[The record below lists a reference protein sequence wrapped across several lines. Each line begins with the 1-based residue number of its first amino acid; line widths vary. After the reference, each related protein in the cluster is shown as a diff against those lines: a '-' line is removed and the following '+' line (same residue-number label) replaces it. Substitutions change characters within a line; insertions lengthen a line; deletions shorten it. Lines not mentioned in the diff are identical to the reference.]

1 MKRKDNLYS
10 RITDIRNIISMYN
23 TRVKINTK
31 NKMKIE
37 KFDEYYVSNI
47 TLVKNILDSKNY
59 KPGKYNIFII
69 KEPKVRL
76 IMSLNII
83 DKIINHLVCEYLLVD
98 IFDNSLI
105 DTNVA
110 TRVNK
115 GTHYGYKKLVNYLN
129 KNISKKLYI
138 LKFDISKYFFNIN
151 HDIVKKIIRTK
162 IKDKDVLNILDSIID
177 STDSNYINEEINK
190 LKKKEINRI
199 KSSNNSNKDK
209 LIKDIIDIP
218 LYNKGTGF
226 AIGNPVSQAIAII
239 FLSYL
244 DHYIKEN
251 LNIPF
256 YCRYCDDGV
265 LISDDKE
272 YLKYCL
278 KEITRIINKYKL
290 ELNIKK
296 TRIYSIDNGFEF
308 IGFRFIRKNN
318 KLLIKIKNQTKRK
331 FKRKLKIL
339 NKLYIDGSI
348 SYNTFNQVKVSY
360 LGHLKYGNCNKLIR
374 NSLNKLDSKY
384 SDLGRYVRI
393 EDYL

>member
-1 MKRKDNLYS
+1 MKRKNNLYN

-31 NKMKIE
+31 NKIKIE

-115 GTHYGYKKLVNYLN
+115 GTHYEYKKLVKYLN
-129 KNISKKLYI
+129 KNISNKLYI

-162 IKDKDVLNILDSIID
+162 IKDKDALNILDNIID
-177 STDSNYINEEINK
+177 STDSNYINEEIIK
-190 LKKKEINRI
+190 LKNNEINRI
-199 KSSNNSNKDK
+199 KNSNNSNKDK
-209 LIKDIIDIP
+209 LIKDIMDIP
-218 LYNKGTGF
+218 LYKKGTGF

-244 DHYIKEN
+244 DHYIKEK

-256 YCRYCDDGV
+256 YCRYCDDGI
-265 LISDDKE
+265 LISDNKE

-278 KEITRIINKYKL
+278 KEIKRIINDYKL
-290 ELNIKK
+290 ELNMKK

-318 KLLIKIKNQTKRK
+318 KLLIKVKNQTKRK
-331 FKRKLKIL
+331 FKRKLKVL
-339 NKLYIDGSI
+339 NKLYINGIINYD
-348 SYNTFNQVKVSY
+348 TLNQVKVSY

>member
-1 MKRKDNLYS
+1 MKRKENLYN
-10 RITDIRNIISMYN
+10 RITDIRNIISMYD
-23 TRVKINTK
+23 TRVRVNTK
-31 NKMKIE
+31 NKIKIE

-98 IFDNSLI
+98 IFDNGLI

-115 GTHYGYKKLVNYLN
+115 GTHYGYKKLVKYLN
-129 KNISKKLYI
+129 KNISNKLYI

-162 IKDKDVLNILDSIID
+162 IKDKDALNILDNIID
-177 STDSNYINEEINK
+177 STDSNYINEEIIK
-190 LKKKEINRI
+190 LKNNEINRI
-199 KSSNNSNKDK
+199 KNSNNSNKDK
-209 LIKDIIDIP
+209 LIKDIMDIP
-218 LYNKGTGF
+218 LYKKGTGF

-244 DHYIKEN
+244 DHYIKEK

-256 YCRYCDDGV
+256 YCRYCDDGI
-265 LISDDKE
+265 LISDNKE
-272 YLKYCL
+272 YLKNCL
-278 KEITRIINKYKL
+278 KEIKRIINDYKL
-290 ELNIKK
+290 ELNMKK

-318 KLLIKIKNQTKRK
+318 KLLIKVKNQTKRK
-331 FKRKLKIL
+331 FKRKLKVL
-339 NKLYIDGSI
+339 NKLYINGIINYD
-348 SYNTFNQVKVSY
+348 TLNQVKVSY

>member
-1 MKRKDNLYS
+1 MKRKNNLYN

-31 NKMKIE
+31 NKIKIE
-37 KFDEYYVSNI
+37 KFDDYYVSNI

-98 IFDNSLI
+98 IFDNGLI

-115 GTHYGYKKLVNYLN
+115 GTHYGYKKLVKYLN
-129 KNISKKLYI
+129 KNISNKLYI
-138 LKFDISKYFFNIN
+138 LKF
-151 HDIVKKIIRTK
+151 DIVKKIIRTK
-162 IKDKDVLNILDSIID
+162 TKDKDALNILDNIID
-177 STDSNYINEEINK
+177 STDSNYINEEIIK
-190 LKKKEINRI
+190 LKNNEINRI
-199 KSSNNSNKDK
+199 KNSNNSNKDK
-209 LIKDIIDIP
+209 LIKDIMDIP
-218 LYNKGTGF
+218 LYKKGTGF

-244 DHYIKEN
+244 DHYIKEK

-256 YCRYCDDGV
+256 YCRYCDDGI
-265 LISDDKE
+265 LISDNKE

-278 KEITRIINKYKL
+278 KEIKRIINDYKL
-290 ELNIKK
+290 ELNMKK
-296 TRIYSIDNGFEF
+296 TRIYSIDNDFEF

-318 KLLIKIKNQTKRK
+318 KLLIKVKNQTKRK
-331 FKRKLKIL
+331 FKRKLKVL
-339 NKLYIDGSI
+339 NKLYINGIINYD
-348 SYNTFNQVKVSY
+348 TLNQVKVSY

>member
-1 MKRKDNLYS
+1 MKRKNNLYN

-31 NKMKIE
+31 NKIKIE

-98 IFDNSLI
+98 IFDNGLI

-115 GTHYGYKKLVNYLN
+115 GTHYEYKKLVKYLN
-129 KNISKKLYI
+129 KNISNKLYI

-162 IKDKDVLNILDSIID
+162 IKDKDALNILDNIID
-177 STDSNYINEEINK
+177 STDSNYINEEIIK
-190 LKKKEINRI
+190 LKNNEINRI
-199 KSSNNSNKDK
+199 KNSNNSNKDK
-209 LIKDIIDIP
+209 LIKDIMDIP
-218 LYNKGTGF
+218 LYKKGTGF

-244 DHYIKEN
+244 DHYIKEK

-256 YCRYCDDGV
+256 YCRYCDDGI
-265 LISDDKE
+265 LISDNKE

-278 KEITRIINKYKL
+278 KEIKRIINDYKL
-290 ELNIKK
+290 ELNMKK
-296 TRIYSIDNGFEF
+296 TRIYSIDNDFEF

-318 KLLIKIKNQTKRK
+318 KLLIKVKNQTKRK
-331 FKRKLKIL
+331 FKRKLKVL
-339 NKLYIDGSI
+339 NKLYINGIINYD
-348 SYNTFNQVKVSY
+348 TLNQVKVSY

>member
-31 NKMKIE
+31 NKIKIE

-47 TLVKNILDSKNY
+47 TLLKNILDSKNY
-59 KPGKYNIFII
+59 KPAKYNIFII

-115 GTHYGYKKLVNYLN
+115 GTHYGYKKLVKYLN

-162 IKDKDVLNILDSIID
+162 IKDKDALNILDNIID
-177 STDSNYINEEINK
+177 STDSNYINEEITKIKNN
-190 LKKKEINRI
+190 EINRI
-199 KSSNNSNKDK
+199 KNSNNGNKDK

-239 FLSYL
+239 LLSYL
-244 DHYIKEN
+244 DHYIKEK

-256 YCRYCDDGV
+256 YCRYCDDGI

-290 ELNIKK
+290 ELNMKK

-318 KLLIKIKNQTKRK
+318 KLLIKVKNQTKRK
-331 FKRKLKIL
+331 FKRKLKVL
-339 NKLYIDGSI
+339 NKLYINGIINYD
-348 SYNTFNQVKVSY
+348 TFNQVKVSY

-384 SDLGRYVRI
+384 SDLGGYVRI

>member
-1 MKRKDNLYS
+1 MKRKNNLYN

-31 NKMKIE
+31 NKIKIE

-98 IFDNSLI
+98 IFDNGLI

-115 GTHYGYKKLVNYLN
+115 GTHYEYKKLVKYLN
-129 KNISKKLYI
+129 KNISNKLYI

-162 IKDKDVLNILDSIID
+162 IKDKDALNILDNIID
-177 STDSNYINEEINK
+177 STDSNYINEEIIK
-190 LKKKEINRI
+190 LKNNEINRI
-199 KSSNNSNKDK
+199 KNSNNSNKDK
-209 LIKDIIDIP
+209 LIKDIMDIP
-218 LYNKGTGF
+218 LYKKGTGF

-244 DHYIKEN
+244 DHYIKEK

-256 YCRYCDDGV
+256 YCRYCDDGI

-278 KEITRIINKYKL
+278 KEIRRIINDYKL
-290 ELNIKK
+290 ELNMKK

-318 KLLIKIKNQTKRK
+318 KLLIKVKNQTKRK
-331 FKRKLKIL
+331 FKRKLKVL
-339 NKLYIDGSI
+339 NKLYINGNINYD
-348 SYNTFNQVKVSY
+348 TFNQVKVSY

>member
-162 IKDKDVLNILDSIID
+162 IKDKNALNILDNIID
-177 STDSNYINEEINK
+177 STDSNYINEEIIK
-190 LKKKEINRI
+190 LKNIEINRI
-199 KSSNNSNKDK
+199 NNSNNSNKDK
-209 LIKDIIDIP
+209 LIKDIMDIP
-218 LYNKGTGF
+218 LYKKGTGF

-290 ELNIKK
+290 ELNMKK

-318 KLLIKIKNQTKRK
+318 KLLIKVKNQTKRK
-331 FKRKLKIL
+331 FKRKLKVL
-339 NKLYIDGSI
+339 NKLYINGIINYD
-348 SYNTFNQVKVSY
+348 TFNQVKVSY

-374 NSLNKLDSKY
+374 NSLNKSDSKY

>member
-265 LISDDKE
+265 LISEDKE

>member
-1 MKRKDNLYS
+1 MKRKNNLYN

-31 NKMKIE
+31 NKIKIE

-98 IFDNSLI
+98 IFDNGLI

-115 GTHYGYKKLVNYLN
+115 GTHYEYKKLVNYLN
-129 KNISKKLYI
+129 KNISNKLYI
-138 LKFDISKYFFNIN
+138 LKFDIKKYFFNID
-151 HDIVKKIIRTK
+151 HDIVKRIIRTK
-162 IKDKDVLNILDSIID
+162 IKDNDALNILDNIID
-177 STDSNYINEEINK
+177 STDSTYINKEIIK
-190 LKKKEINRI
+190 LKNREINRI
-199 KSSNNSNKDK
+199 KYSNCINKDK
-209 LIKDIIDIP
+209 LIIDIMDIP
-218 LYNKGTGF
+218 LYKKGTGF
-226 AIGNPVSQAIAII
+226 AIGNPVSQAVAIL

-244 DHYIKEN
+244 DHYIKEE
-251 LNIPF
+251 LKIPF
-256 YCRYCDDGV
+256 YCRYCDDGI
-265 LISDDKE
+265 LISDNKE
-272 YLKYCL
+272 YLKHCL
-278 KEITRIINKYKL
+278 NDIKRIISKYKL
-290 ELNIKK
+290 ELNMKK
-296 TRIYSIDNGFEF
+296 TRIYSINEGFEF
-308 IGFRFIRKNN
+308 IGFKFIKKNN
-318 KLLIKIKNQTKRK
+318 KLLVKIKNQTKRK
-331 FKRKLKIL
+331 FKRKLKVL
-339 NKLYIDGSI
+339 NKLYIEGRID
-348 SYNTFNQVKVSY
+348 YDTFNQVKVSY

-374 NSLNKLDSKY
+374 NSLMKLKD
-384 SDLGRYVRI
+384 RYDGFGTFVKV

>member
-1 MKRKDNLYS
+1 MKRKENLYN
-10 RITDIRNIISMYN
+10 RITDIRNIISMYD
-23 TRVKINTK
+23 TRVRVNTK
-31 NKMKIE
+31 NKIKIE

-59 KPGKYNIFII
+59 KPSKYNIFLIR
-69 KEPKVRL
+69 EPKVRL

-98 IFDNSLI
+98 IFDSSLI

-110 TRVNK
+110 TRVGK
-115 GTHYGYKKLVNYLN
+115 GTHYGYKKLVEYLN
-129 KNISKKLYI
+129 KNISKNLYI
-138 LKFDISKYFFNIN
+138 LKFDIKKYFFNID
-151 HDIVKKIIRTK
+151 HDIVKRIIRTK
-162 IKDKDVLNILDSIID
+162 IKDNDALNILDNIID
-177 STDSNYINEEINK
+177 STDSTYINEEITKIKNN
-190 LKKKEINRI
+190 EINRI
-199 KSSNNSNKDK
+199 KNSNNGNKDK
-209 LIKDIIDIP
+209 LIKDIMDIP
-218 LYNKGTGF
+218 LYKKGTGF
-226 AIGNPVSQAIAII
+226 AIGNPVSQAVAII

-244 DHYIKEN
+244 DHYIKEK

-256 YCRYCDDGV
+256 YCRYCDDGI
-265 LISDDKE
+265 LISDNKE

-278 KEITRIINKYKL
+278 KEIKRIINDYKL
-290 ELNIKK
+290 ELNMKK

-318 KLLIKIKNQTKRK
+318 KLLIKVKNQTKRK
-331 FKRKLKIL
+331 FKRKLKVL
-339 NKLYIDGSI
+339 NKLYINGNINYD
-348 SYNTFNQVKVSY
+348 TFNQVKVSY

>member
-1 MKRKDNLYS
+1 MKRKNNLYN

-31 NKMKIE
+31 NKIKIE

-115 GTHYGYKKLVNYLN
+115 GTHYGYKKLVKYLN
-129 KNISKKLYI
+129 KNISNKLYI

-162 IKDKDVLNILDSIID
+162 IKDKDALNILDNIID
-177 STDSNYINEEINK
+177 STDSNYINEEIIK
-190 LKKKEINRI
+190 LKNNEINRI
-199 KSSNNSNKDK
+199 KNSNNGNKDK
-209 LIKDIIDIP
+209 LIKDIMDIP
-218 LYNKGTGF
+218 LYKKGTGF

-244 DHYIKEN
+244 DHYIKEK

-256 YCRYCDDGV
+256 YCRYCDDGI

-278 KEITRIINKYKL
+278 KEIKRIINDYKL
-290 ELNIKK
+290 ELNMKK

-318 KLLIKIKNQTKRK
+318 KLLIKVKNQTKRK
-331 FKRKLKIL
+331 FKRKLKVL
-339 NKLYIDGSI
+339 NKLYINGNINYD
-348 SYNTFNQVKVSY
+348 TFNQVKVSY

>member
-1 MKRKDNLYS
+1 MKRKNNLYN

-31 NKMKIE
+31 NKIKIE

-98 IFDNSLI
+98 IFDNGLI

-115 GTHYGYKKLVNYLN
+115 GTHYGYKKLVKYLN
-129 KNISKKLYI
+129 KNISNKLYI

-162 IKDKDVLNILDSIID
+162 IKDKDALNILDNIID
-177 STDSNYINEEINK
+177 STDSNYINEEIIN
-190 LKKKEINRI
+190 LKNNEINRI
-199 KSSNNSNKDK
+199 KNSNNSNKDK
-209 LIKDIIDIP
+209 LIKDIMDIP
-218 LYNKGTGF
+218 LYKKGTGF

-244 DHYIKEN
+244 DHYIKEK

-256 YCRYCDDGV
+256 YCRYCDDGI
-265 LISDDKE
+265 LISDNKE

-278 KEITRIINKYKL
+278 KEIKRIINDYKL
-290 ELNIKK
+290 ELNMKK
-296 TRIYSIDNGFEF
+296 TRIYSIDNDFEF

-318 KLLIKIKNQTKRK
+318 KLLIKVKNQTKRK
-331 FKRKLKIL
+331 FKRKLKVL
-339 NKLYIDGSI
+339 NKLYINGIINYD
-348 SYNTFNQVKVSY
+348 TLNQVKVSY

>member
-115 GTHYGYKKLVNYLN
+115 GTHYGYKKLVKYLN
-129 KNISKKLYI
+129 KNIRKKLYI

-162 IKDKDVLNILDSIID
+162 IKDKNALNILDSIID
-177 STDSNYINEEINK
+177 STDTNYINEEINK

-199 KSSNNSNKDK
+199 NNSNSGDKDK
-209 LIKDIIDIP
+209 LIKDIMDIP
-218 LYNKGTGF
+218 LYKKGTGF

-290 ELNIKK
+290 ELNMKK

-318 KLLIKIKNQTKRK
+318 KLLIKVKNQTKRK

>member
-1 MKRKDNLYS
+1 MKRKNNLYN
-10 RITDIRNIISMYN
+10 RITDIKNIISMYN

-31 NKMKIE
+31 NKIKIE

-47 TLVKNILDSKNY
+47 TLVKNILDNKNY
-59 KPGKYNIFII
+59 KPGKYNIFLI

-115 GTHYGYKKLVNYLN
+115 GTHYGYKKLVKYLN
-129 KNISKKLYI
+129 KNIGKKLYI

-162 IKDKDVLNILDSIID
+162 IKDKDALNILDNIID
-177 STDSNYINEEINK
+177 STDSNYINEEIIK
-190 LKKKEINRI
+190 LKNIEINRI
-199 KSSNNSNKDK
+199 KNSNNGNKYK
-209 LIKDIIDIP
+209 LIKNIMDIP
-218 LYNKGTGF
+218 LYKKGTGF

-244 DHYIKEN
+244 DHYIKEK

-256 YCRYCDDGV
+256 YCRYCDDGI

-278 KEITRIINKYKL
+278 KEIKRIINDYKL
-290 ELNIKK
+290 ELNMKK

-318 KLLIKIKNQTKRK
+318 KLLIKVKNQTKRK
-331 FKRKLKIL
+331 FKRKIKVL
-339 NKLYIDGSI
+339 NKLYINGSI
-348 SYNTFNQVKVSY
+348 SYDTFNHVKVSY
-360 LGHLKYGNCNKLIR
+360 LGHLKYGNCNNLIR

-384 SDLGRYVRI
+384 SDLGCFIKV

>member
-1 MKRKDNLYS
+1 MKRKNNLYN

-31 NKMKIE
+31 NKIKIE

-98 IFDNSLI
+98 IFDNGLI

-115 GTHYGYKKLVNYLN
+115 GTHYEYKKLVNYLN
-129 KNISKKLYI
+129 KNISNKLYI

-162 IKDKDVLNILDSIID
+162 TKDKDALNILDNIID
-177 STDSNYINEEINK
+177 STDSNYINEEIIK
-190 LKKKEINRI
+190 LKNNEINRI
-199 KSSNNSNKDK
+199 KNSNNSNKDK
-209 LIKDIIDIP
+209 LIKDIMDIP
-218 LYNKGTGF
+218 LYKKGTGF

-244 DHYIKEN
+244 DHYIKEK

-256 YCRYCDDGV
+256 YCRYCDDGI
-265 LISDDKE
+265 LIS
-272 YLKYCL
+272 
-278 KEITRIINKYKL
+278 
-290 ELNIKK
+290 
-296 TRIYSIDNGFEF
+296 FE
-308 IGFRFIRKNN
+308 
-318 KLLIKIKNQTKRK
+318 
-331 FKRKLKIL
+331 
-339 NKLYIDGSI
+339 
-348 SYNTFNQVKVSY
+348 V
-360 LGHLKYGNCNKLIR
+360 
-374 NSLNKLDSKY
+374 
-384 SDLGRYVRI
+384 
-393 EDYL
+393 

>member
-1 MKRKDNLYS
+1 MKRKENLYN

-31 NKMKIE
+31 NKIKIE

-98 IFDNSLI
+98 IFDNGLI

-115 GTHYGYKKLVNYLN
+115 GTHYEYKKLVKYLN
-129 KNISKKLYI
+129 KNISNKLYI

-162 IKDKDVLNILDSIID
+162 IKDKDALNILDNIID
-177 STDSNYINEEINK
+177 STDSTYINKEIIK
-190 LKKKEINRI
+190 LKNREINRI
-199 KSSNNSNKDK
+199 KNSNNSNKDK
-209 LIKDIIDIP
+209 LIKDIMDIP
-218 LYNKGTGF
+218 LYKKGTGF

-244 DHYIKEN
+244 DHYIKEK

-256 YCRYCDDGV
+256 YCRYCDDGI
-265 LISDDKE
+265 LISDNKE

-278 KEITRIINKYKL
+278 KEIKRIINEYKL
-290 ELNIKK
+290 ELNMKK

-318 KLLIKIKNQTKRK
+318 KLLIKVKNQTKKK
-331 FKRKLKIL
+331 FKRKIKVL
-339 NKLYIDGSI
+339 NKLYINGSI
-348 SYNTFNQVKVSY
+348 SYDTFNHVKVSY

>member
-1 MKRKDNLYS
+1 MKRKNNLYN

-23 TRVKINTK
+23 TRVRVNTK
-31 NKMKIE
+31 NKIKIE

-59 KPGKYNIFII
+59 KPSKYNIFLIR
-69 KEPKVRL
+69 EPKVRL

-98 IFDNSLI
+98 IFDNGLI

-115 GTHYGYKKLVNYLN
+115 GTHYEYKKLVNYLN
-129 KNISKKLYI
+129 KNISNKLYI

-162 IKDKDVLNILDSIID
+162 IKDKDALNILDNIID
-177 STDSNYINEEINK
+177 STDSNYINEEIIK
-190 LKKKEINRI
+190 LKNNEINRI
-199 KSSNNSNKDK
+199 KNSNNSNKDK
-209 LIKDIIDIP
+209 LIKDIMDIP
-218 LYNKGTGF
+218 LYKKGTGF

-244 DHYIKEN
+244 DHYIKEK

-256 YCRYCDDGV
+256 YCRYCDDGI
-265 LISDDKE
+265 LISDNKE

-278 KEITRIINKYKL
+278 KEIKRIINDYKL
-290 ELNIKK
+290 ELNMKK

-318 KLLIKIKNQTKRK
+318 KLLIKVKNQTKRK
-331 FKRKLKIL
+331 FKRKLKVL
-339 NKLYIDGSI
+339 NKLYINGIINYD
-348 SYNTFNQVKVSY
+348 TLNQVKVSY

>member
-1 MKRKDNLYS
+1 MKRKNNLYS

-31 NKMKIE
+31 NKIKIE

-59 KPGKYNIFII
+59 KPSKYNIFLI

-290 ELNIKK
+290 ELNMKK

-318 KLLIKIKNQTKRK
+318 KLLIKVKNQTKRK
-331 FKRKLKIL
+331 FKRKLKVL
-339 NKLYIDGSI
+339 NKLYINGNI
-348 SYNTFNQVKVSY
+348 SYDTFNQVKASY
-360 LGHLKYGNCNKLIR
+360 LGHLKYGNCNNLIR

>member
-1 MKRKDNLYS
+1 MKRKNNLYN

-31 NKMKIE
+31 NKIKIE

-98 IFDNSLI
+98 IFDNGLI

-115 GTHYGYKKLVNYLN
+115 GTHYEYKKLVKYLN
-129 KNISKKLYI
+129 KNISNKLYI

-162 IKDKDVLNILDSIID
+162 IKDKDALNILDNIID
-177 STDSNYINEEINK
+177 STDSNYINEEIIK
-190 LKKKEINRI
+190 LKNNEINRI
-199 KSSNNSNKDK
+199 KNSNNSNKDK
-209 LIKDIIDIP
+209 LIKDIMDIP
-218 LYNKGTGF
+218 LYKKGTGF

-244 DHYIKEN
+244 DHYIKEK

-256 YCRYCDDGV
+256 YCRYCDDGI
-265 LISDDKE
+265 LISDNKE

-278 KEITRIINKYKL
+278 KEIKRIINDYKL
-290 ELNIKK
+290 ELNMKK
-296 TRIYSIDNGFEF
+296 TRIYSIDNDFEF

-318 KLLIKIKNQTKRK
+318 KLLIKVKNQTKRK
-331 FKRKLKIL
+331 FKRKLKVL
-339 NKLYIDGSI
+339 NKLYINGIINYD
-348 SYNTFNQVKVSY
+348 TFNQVKVSY

>member
-129 KNISKKLYI
+129 KNISNKLYI

-162 IKDKDVLNILDSIID
+162 IKDKNALNILDNIID
-177 STDSNYINEEINK
+177 STDSNYINEEIIK
-190 LKKKEINRI
+190 LKNIEINRI
-199 KSSNNSNKDK
+199 NNSNNSNKDK
-209 LIKDIIDIP
+209 LIKDIMDIP
-218 LYNKGTGF
+218 LYKKGTGF

-290 ELNIKK
+290 ELNMKK

-318 KLLIKIKNQTKRK
+318 KLLIKVKNQTKRK
-331 FKRKLKIL
+331 FKRKLKVL
-339 NKLYIDGSI
+339 NKLYINGIINYD
-348 SYNTFNQVKVSY
+348 TFNQVKVSY

-374 NSLNKLDSKY
+374 NSLNKSDSKY

>member
-1 MKRKDNLYS
+1 MKRKNNLYN

-98 IFDNSLI
+98 IFDNGLI

-162 IKDKDVLNILDSIID
+162 IKDKNALNILDNIID

-199 KSSNNSNKDK
+199 NNSNSGDKDK
-209 LIKDIIDIP
+209 LIKDIMDIP
-218 LYNKGTGF
+218 LYKKGTGF

-290 ELNIKK
+290 ELNMKK

-318 KLLIKIKNQTKRK
+318 KLLIKVKNQTKRK
-331 FKRKLKIL
+331 FKRKLKVL
-339 NKLYIDGSI
+339 NKLYINGIINYD
-348 SYNTFNQVKVSY
+348 TFNQVKVSY

-384 SDLGRYVRI
+384 SDLGRFVRI

>member
-1 MKRKDNLYS
+1 MKRKNNLYN

-23 TRVKINTK
+23 TRVRVNTK
-31 NKMKIE
+31 NKIKIE

-59 KPGKYNIFII
+59 KPSKYNIFLIR
-69 KEPKVRL
+69 EPKVRL

-98 IFDNSLI
+98 IFDNGLI

-115 GTHYGYKKLVNYLN
+115 GTHYGYKKLVKYLN
-129 KNISKKLYI
+129 KNISNKLYI

-162 IKDKDVLNILDSIID
+162 IKDKDALNILDNIID
-177 STDSNYINEEINK
+177 STDSNYINEEIIK
-190 LKKKEINRI
+190 LKNNEINRI
-199 KSSNNSNKDK
+199 KNSNNSNKDK
-209 LIKDIIDIP
+209 LIKDIMDIP
-218 LYNKGTGF
+218 LYKKGTGF

-244 DHYIKEN
+244 DHYIKEK

-256 YCRYCDDGV
+256 YCRYCDDGI
-265 LISDDKE
+265 LISDNKE

-278 KEITRIINKYKL
+278 KEIKRIINDYKL
-290 ELNIKK
+290 ELNMKK
-296 TRIYSIDNGFEF
+296 TRIYSIDNDFEF

-318 KLLIKIKNQTKRK
+318 KLLIKVKNQTKRK
-331 FKRKLKIL
+331 FKRKLKVL
-339 NKLYIDGSI
+339 NKLYINGIINYD
-348 SYNTFNQVKVSY
+348 TLNQVKVSY

>member
-1 MKRKDNLYS
+1 MKRKNNLYN
-10 RITDIRNIISMYN
+10 RITDTRNIISMYN

-31 NKMKIE
+31 NKIKIE

-98 IFDNSLI
+98 IFDNGLI

-115 GTHYGYKKLVNYLN
+115 GTHYGYKKLVKYLN
-129 KNISKKLYI
+129 KNISNKLYI

-162 IKDKDVLNILDSIID
+162 IKDKDALNILDNIID
-177 STDSNYINEEINK
+177 STDSNYINEEIIK
-190 LKKKEINRI
+190 LKNNEINRI
-199 KSSNNSNKDK
+199 KNSNNSNKDK
-209 LIKDIIDIP
+209 LIKDIMDIP
-218 LYNKGTGF
+218 LYKKGTGF

-244 DHYIKEN
+244 DHYIKEK

-256 YCRYCDDGV
+256 YCRYCDDGI
-265 LISDDKE
+265 LISDNKE

-278 KEITRIINKYKL
+278 KEIKRIINDYKL
-290 ELNIKK
+290 ELNMKK

-318 KLLIKIKNQTKRK
+318 KLLIKVKNQTKRK
-331 FKRKLKIL
+331 FKRKLKVL
-339 NKLYIDGSI
+339 NKLYINGNINYD
-348 SYNTFNQVKVSY
+348 TFNQVKVSY

-384 SDLGRYVRI
+384 SDLGRYIRI

>member
-115 GTHYGYKKLVNYLN
+115 GTHYGYKKLVKYLN
-129 KNISKKLYI
+129 KNIRKKLYI

-162 IKDKDVLNILDSIID
+162 IKDKNALNILDSIID
-177 STDSNYINEEINK
+177 STDTNYINEEINK

-199 KSSNNSNKDK
+199 NNSNSGDKDK
-209 LIKDIIDIP
+209 LIKDIMDIP
-218 LYNKGTGF
+218 LYKKGTGF

-244 DHYIKEN
+244 DHYIKEK
-251 LNIPF
+251 LIIPF

-265 LISDDKE
+265 LISEDKE

-290 ELNIKK
+290 ELNMKK

-318 KLLIKIKNQTKRK
+318 KLLIKVKNQTKRK
-331 FKRKLKIL
+331 FKRKLKVL
-339 NKLYIDGSI
+339 NKLYINGNINYD
-348 SYNTFNQVKVSY
+348 TFNQVKVSY

>member
-1 MKRKDNLYS
+1 MKRKNNLYS

-290 ELNIKK
+290 ELNMKK

-318 KLLIKIKNQTKRK
+318 KLLIKVKNQTKRK
-331 FKRKLKIL
+331 FKRKLKVL
-339 NKLYIDGSI
+339 NKLYINGIINYD
-348 SYNTFNQVKVSY
+348 TFNQVKVSY

>member
-1 MKRKDNLYS
+1 MKRKENLYN
-10 RITDIRNIISMYN
+10 RITDIRNIISMYD
-23 TRVKINTK
+23 TRVRVNTK
-31 NKMKIE
+31 NKIKIE

-59 KPGKYNIFII
+59 KPGKYNIFLI

-83 DKIINHLVCEYLLVD
+83 DKIISHLVCEYLLVD
-98 IFDNSLI
+98 IFDNGLI

-115 GTHYGYKKLVNYLN
+115 GTHYGYKKLVKYLN
-129 KNISKKLYI
+129 KNISNKLYI

-162 IKDKDVLNILDSIID
+162 IKDKDALNILDNIID
-177 STDSNYINEEINK
+177 STDSNYINEEIIK
-190 LKKKEINRI
+190 LKNNEINRI
-199 KSSNNSNKDK
+199 KNSNNGNKDK
-209 LIKDIIDIP
+209 LIKDIMDIP
-218 LYNKGTGF
+218 LYKKGTGF

-244 DHYIKEN
+244 DHYIKEK

-256 YCRYCDDGV
+256 YCRYCDDGI
-265 LISDDKE
+265 LISDNKE

-278 KEITRIINKYKL
+278 KDIKRIISKYKL
-290 ELNIKK
+290 ELNMIK
-296 TRIYSIDNGFEF
+296 TRIYSINDGFEF
-308 IGFRFIRKNN
+308 IGFKFIKKNN
-318 KLLIKIKNQTKRK
+318 KLLAKIKNQTKRK
-331 FKRKLKIL
+331 FKRKLKVL
-339 NKLYIDGSI
+339 NKLYIEGRID
-348 SYNTFNQVKVSY
+348 YDTFNQVKVSY

-374 NSLNKLDSKY
+374 NSLMKLN
-384 SDLGRYVRI
+384 GRYDGFGTFVKV